1 MLFAERTATDK
12 KIEARI
18 LSVLT
23 DMKPW
28 QAVHEERKI
37 RRSALNSQRSGCWD
51 DAEYAAYC
59 HGCGALSDKLNK
71 DYLTGGVLRRD
82 SLCFFVPEKGRRKM
96 SKKAGTALSLMA
108 MVFMGALASPLT
120 VLAADA
126 EETYQ
131 PALYATIWALL
142 PPLVAIILALITKE
156 VYSSLFVG
164 IVVGALLY
172 SGFKF
177 EGTVTQ
183 IFEGGIIKVL
193 SDSYNVGILIFLV
206 ILGSVVCMMNKA
218 GGSAAFGRWASQKI
232 HTRVGAEL
240 AAIILG
246 ILIFIDDYFNCLTVG
261 SVMRPVT
268 DRHHVSRAKF
278 AYLIDA
284 TAAPVCIIAP
294 ISSWAAAVSGF
305 VEGQDGLAI
314 FVRTIPYNFYAI
326 LTIVMM
332 VGMVLMKTEFG
343 AMKTHEINAL
353 NGDLYTTAA
362 RPYENATDDEAPNP
376 RGKVID
382 LVVPI
387 VVLVI
392 CCVISMI
399 YTGGFFSGTDFVTA
413 FSQSDASTG
422 LAMGSAFGLVFAI
435 IFYMVRRVINFRD
448 CMACIP
454 DGFKAMVPAIMIL
467 TFAWTLKAMTD
478 SLGAAVFVEEAMRS
492 VAGGIEVIL
501 PAIIFLVGCGLAFAT
516 GTSWGTFGILIPIV
530 VAVFEKSSP
539 EMMIISMSACMAGA
553 VCGDHC
559 SPISDTTIMASAGA
573 QCDHV
578 THVSTQ
584 LPYAIVAAAVSFV
597 TYIVAGF
604 VKTAWIALP
613 VGIVLMLVV
622 LFAIKMM
629 NPMPIEKPT
638 E

>member
-1 MLFAERTATDK
+1 MRCTVTDVERY
-12 KIEARI
+12 R
-18 LSVLT
+18 
-23 DMKPW
+23 
-28 QAVHEERKI
+28 
-37 RRSALNSQRSGCWD
+37 
-51 DAEYAAYC
+51 
-59 HGCGALSDKLNK
+59 KLNK
-71 DYLTGGVLRRD
+71 EDYLTGGVLKKGQPP
-82 SLCFFVPEKGRRKM
+82 FFCPRKGRRKM
-96 SKKAGTALSLMA
+96 SKKAGTALSVMA

-120 VLAADA
+120 VLAADT

-218 GGSAAFGRWASQKI
+218 GGSAAFGRWASKKI

-240 AAIILG
+240 AAIVLG

-314 FVRTIPYNFYAI
+314 FVKTIPYNFYAI

-353 NGDLYTTAA
+353 NGDLYTTSA
-362 RPYENATDDEAPNP
+362 RPYENATDDETPNP
-376 RGKVID
+376 RGRVID
-382 LVVPI
+382 LVIPI

-435 IFYMVRRVINFRD
+435 IFYMIRRVINFRD
-448 CMACIP
+448 CMGCIP
-454 DGFKAMVPAIMIL
+454 EGFKAMVPAIMIL

-584 LPYAIVAAAVSFV
+584 LPYAILAAAVSFV

-613 VGIVLMLVV
+613 VGIVLMLIV
-622 LFAIKMM
+622 LFVIKMM
-629 NPMPIEKPT
+629 NPMPVEKPT

>member
-1 MLFAERTATDK
+1 
-12 KIEARI
+12 
-18 LSVLT
+18 
-23 DMKPW
+23 
-28 QAVHEERKI
+28 
-37 RRSALNSQRSGCWD
+37 
-51 DAEYAAYC
+51 
-59 HGCGALSDKLNK
+59 
-71 DYLTGGVLRRD
+71 
-82 SLCFFVPEKGRRKM
+82 M
-96 SKKAGTALSLMA
+96 SKKAGTALSVMA

-142 PPLVAIILALITKE
+142 PPLVAIVLALITKE

-164 IVVGALLY
+164 IVVGALIY

-193 SDSYNVGILIFLV
+193 ADSYNVGILIFLV

-218 GGSAAFGRWASQKI
+218 GGSAAFGRWASKKI

-343 AMKTHEINAL
+343 AMRTHEINAL
-353 NGDLYTTAA
+353 NGDLYTTSA
-362 RPYENATDDEAPNP
+362 RPYENATDDETPNP

-382 LVVPI
+382 LVIPI

-422 LAMGSAFGLVFAI
+422 LAMGSAFGLVFTI
-435 IFYMVRRVINFRD
+435 IFYMIRRVVNFRD
-448 CMACIP
+448 CMGCIP
-454 DGFKAMVPAIMIL
+454 EGFKAMVPAILIL

-584 LPYAIVAAAVSFV
+584 LPYAILAAAVSFV

-613 VGIVLMLVV
+613 VGIVLMLIV
-622 LFAIKMM
+622 LFVIKMM
-629 NPMPIEKPT
+629 NPMPVEKPT